1 MLRTFW
7 TRATVEEGRLVNL
20 DDLRNE
26 LTGRLTFLL
35 IGASGLALW
44 LTLARKPF
52 PLAAFLMFAILL
64 GLGLAAQAWAETRPV
79 LARYAL
85 VWGQT
90 GGLLLAMGLFPA
102 VWLPFSGLLLIFANA
117 VLVRAGDIITA
128 GLIAVVAAGLVI
140 QGGRAYPL
148 LDLVLI
154 LAVGVVVVRL
164 VVNTLYTTLQWTQN
178 MQQRADQLLHE
189 VRNHRAELSRALKSS
204 EVANS
209 LLRRTQR
216 ELIAARRQAD
226 EARRMKEQFAANIS
240 HELRTPL
247 NLVLGFSEVMHLS
260 PEVYDQANWS
270 PTLRRDIYQIY
281 RSSRHLVDMI
291 DDILDLSRFETAEFV
306 LNKELTPLGPLLED
320 TGAIAADLFRG
331 RNIRFETD
339 IAPDLP
345 ALEIDRT
352 RIRQV
357 LLNLL
362 NNARRFTREGLVRL
376 AARISDK
383 EVRISVSDTGS
394 GIPADKLPY
403 VFNEFFQVD
412 LSLRRSHQGAGL
424 GLAISK
430 RFVQMHGGSIWVE
443 SQEGAGSTFH
453 FTLPILS
460 SYLPAAAAGAIEPGP
475 EEKPAA
481 RLLVVDPDPRV
492 MALVRRHLNQAYEII
507 QVPRP
512 GQLADAVDLH
522 HPRAVVYNVPPGEQ
536 RQPLAH
542 PSLTMP
548 VPVIECSLP
557 SQAWL
562 ADHLAVV
569 ACLTKPI
576 LAENLRQTIAGLGP
590 VSDILIVD
598 DDRGFAQL
606 VQRILETS
614 GRSFNIR
621 RAYDGEEGLLAMN
634 IQPPDLVLLDLIMP
648 GIDGFQVLDEMQRK
662 PELGQVPVVLLTA
675 TSFAE
680 DALSRGDNP
689 VTVCRPGGLRPAE
702 VLACMQAVIE
712 VLEPHYDEKSI
723 PDGRQVGRM
732 HIPDSPNGA

>member
-1 MLRTFW
+1 MLRAFW
-7 TRATVEEGRLVNL
+7 TRAMIEEGHLVNL

-26 LTGRLTFLL
+26 LTRRLTFLL

-44 LTLARKPF
+44 LTLPQKPF
-52 PLAAFLMFAILL
+52 PMASFVMFAILL
-64 GLGLAAQAWAETRPV
+64 CLGLAAQAWAETRPV
-79 LARYAL
+79 VARYVL

-90 GGLLLAMGLFPA
+90 AGLLLAINLFPA
-102 VWLPFSGLLLIFANA
+102 AWVPFSGLLLIFVNA
-117 VLVRAGDIITA
+117 VLVRDGDVITA
-128 GLIAVVAAGLVI
+128 GLIAAAAAGLMV
-140 QGGRAYPL
+140 QGSRAFPL
-148 LDLVLI
+148 LDLGVI
-154 LAVGVVVVRL
+154 LVVGVVVVRL

-189 VRNHRAELSRALKSS
+189 VRDHRGELSRALKSS

-216 ELIAARRQAD
+216 ELIIARRQAD

-247 NLVLGFSEVMHLS
+247 NLILGFSEVMHLS
-260 PEVYDQANWS
+260 PEVYGQASWS

-281 RSSRHLVDMI
+281 RSSRHLVEMI
-291 DDILDLSRFETAEFV
+291 DDILDLSRFEMAEFV

-331 RNIRFETD
+331 RNVRFEMD

-376 AARISDK
+376 AAQITDK
-383 EVRISVSDTGS
+383 EVQISVSDTGA

-443 SQEGAGSTFH
+443 SQEETGSTFH
-453 FTLPILS
+453 FTLPSLS
-460 SYLPAAAAGAIEPGP
+460 SYLPAAASAAVEPGP
-475 EEKPAA
+475 AEKPAA
-481 RLLVVDPDPRV
+481 RLVVVDPDPRV
-492 MALVRRHLNQAYEII
+492 IALVRRHLDQEYEII
-507 QVPRP
+507 QVPKA
-512 GQLADAVDLH
+512 GQLADAVALH

-542 PSLTMP
+542 TSLDMP

-576 LAENLRQTIAGLGP
+576 LAENLLHTIAGLGQ
-590 VSDILIVD
+590 VGDILIID

-648 GIDGFQVLDEMQRK
+648 GIDGFQVLEEMQRK
-662 PELGQVPVVLLTA
+662 PELMQVPVVLLTA

-680 DALSRGDNP
+680 DALSKGDNP

-712 VLEPHYDEKSI
+712 VLEPRYDEKSI
-723 PDGRQVGRM
+723 PDSLPFERVKT
-732 HIPDSPNGA
+732 PDSPNGT